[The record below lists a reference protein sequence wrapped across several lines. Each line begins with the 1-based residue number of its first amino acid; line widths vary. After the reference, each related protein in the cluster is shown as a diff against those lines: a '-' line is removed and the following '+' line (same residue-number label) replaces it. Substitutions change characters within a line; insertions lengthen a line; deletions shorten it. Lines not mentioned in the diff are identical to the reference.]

1 MPCLFLPGVSIVE
14 IASVEVRETYLYV
27 KGKGTFSVDGALRG
41 FQNLVEISIKHKRQ
55 HILADLCDVSGDE
68 NVLSLYE
75 VGVQMPKYWKGI
87 RSLAIL
93 NRPEQILPDRFWQNV
108 TRNQGLNT
116 AVFDNLPEAVTWLER
131 HAE

>member
-1 MPCLFLPGVSIVE
+1 MPLIWSRTLEIVHF
-14 IASVEVRETYLYV
+14 EVRDTYLFV
-27 KGKGTFSVDGALRG
+27 KGKGAFTIDGALRG
-41 FQNLVEISIKHKRQ
+41 FQQVVELSSKHQRQ
-55 HILADLCDVSGDE
+55 RILADLCDVTGDQ

-87 RSLAIL
+87 HCFAIL

-116 AVFDNLPEAVTWLER
+116 GVFDNLPEAIAWLEK
-131 HAE
+131 HAD

>member
-1 MPCLFLPGVSIVE
+1 LEIVH
-14 IASVEVRETYLYV
+14 VEVRETYLFV
-27 KGKGTFSVDGALRG
+27 KGKGAFSIDGALRG
-41 FQNLVEISIKHKRQ
+41 FKKTVELCIKHNRNK
-55 HILADLCDVSGDE
+55 ILADMCEVTGDD

-87 RSLAIL
+87 RCFAIL
-93 NRPEQILPDRFWQNV
+93 NLPEQILPDRFWQNV

-116 AVFDNLPEAVTWLER
+116 GVFDNLPEAIAWLEK